1 MTEPAAAA
9 PMPTDNASMAED
21 FIDIFVTPSKVF
33 ARRAKASPM
42 VPFIVVCVLTI
53 VVFFATKNVL
63 ASVWDAQMQKQM
75 AIQMKANPQLTQDML
90 DKSKPIT
97 NMIIN
102 IGGVVG
108 PPVLLLVI
116 ALITWVI
123 GRFIMGGNFTYGTA
137 VLITAFS
144 WLPRVVE
151 GMLCIV
157 QGLLMDVSRMTS
169 MFQVQEGLARFF
181 DPDSMSLG
189 LYSTLAQIDLFTIW
203 STVLVIIGLMHAG
216 KLDKSKATITG
227 VLMFLIGAVPS
238 LWALLSGK

>member
-1 MTEPAAAA
+1 
-9 PMPTDNASMAED
+9 MPTDNASMGED
-21 FIDIFVTPSKVF
+21 FVDIFVTPSKVF

-42 VPFIVVCVLTI
+42 VPFLVVCVLTI

-63 ASVWDAQMQKQM
+63 ASVWDAQMQKQI
-75 AIQMKANPQLTQDML
+75 AVQMKSNPQLTQDML
-90 DKSKPIT
+90 DKAKPIT

-102 IGGVVG
+102 IGGVVA

-116 ALITWVI
+116 ALITWII
-123 GRFIMGGNFTYGTA
+123 GRFIMGGSFSYGTA

-151 GMLCIV
+151 GMLGIV
-157 QGLLMDVSRMTS
+157 QGLVIDVSKMTS

-189 LYSTLAQIDLFTIW
+189 LYSALAQIDLFSIW
-203 STVLVIIGLMHAG
+203 GTVLVIIGLMQAG

-238 LWALLSGK
+238 LWALLMGK